1 MSKAFHVLNILRSAS
16 FQPRPLLICK
26 RTCTTFKSSIHTDNL
41 YPGSDATSKYAK
53 FDLAKLPTKDQTFT
67 GFIPMNE
74 IEFTYSH
81 SSGPGGQNVN
91 KNLTKVDLR
100 FHLESASW
108 LTDDVKNILKM
119 MHVNQI
125 TKEGYLIVK
134 SDRTRSRQL
143 NQADALQ
150 KLRQF
155 IWASVDEVRTY
166 LERSQV
172 TQVEQEKRLKAEQR
186 AARERVKSKRIYSQ
200 QKQARKPSDF

>member
-1 MSKAFHVLNILRSAS
+1 MRSAS

-26 RTCTTFKSSIHTDNL
+26 RTCATFKSSIHTDNL

-119 MHVNQI
+119 MHINQI

-172 TQVEQEKRLKAEQR
+172 PQVEQEKRLKAEQR
-186 AARERVKSKRIYSQ
+186 AARERVKSKRIRSD
-200 QKQARKPSDF
+200 QKQARKPSHDF

>member
-1 MSKAFHVLNILRSAS
+1 
-16 FQPRPLLICK
+16 
-26 RTCTTFKSSIHTDNL
+26 
-41 YPGSDATSKYAK
+41 
-53 FDLAKLPTKDQTFT
+53 
-67 GFIPMNE
+67 
-74 IEFTYSH
+74 
-81 SSGPGGQNVN
+81 
-91 KNLTKVDLR
+91 
-100 FHLESASW
+100 
-108 LTDDVKNILKM
+108 M

-172 TQVEQEKRLKAEQR
+172 TQVEQEKLLKAEQR
-186 AARERVKSKRIYSQ
+186 AARERVKCKSIYSQ

>member
-1 MSKAFHVLNILRSAS
+1 
-16 FQPRPLLICK
+16 
-26 RTCTTFKSSIHTDNL
+26 
-41 YPGSDATSKYAK
+41 
-53 FDLAKLPTKDQTFT
+53 
-67 GFIPMNE
+67 
-74 IEFTYSH
+74 
-81 SSGPGGQNVN
+81 
-91 KNLTKVDLR
+91 
-100 FHLESASW
+100 
-108 LTDDVKNILKM
+108 M
-119 MHVNQI
+119 MHINQI

>member
-1 MSKAFHVLNILRSAS
+1 
-16 FQPRPLLICK
+16 
-26 RTCTTFKSSIHTDNL
+26 
-41 YPGSDATSKYAK
+41 
-53 FDLAKLPTKDQTFT
+53 
-67 GFIPMNE
+67 
-74 IEFTYSH
+74 
-81 SSGPGGQNVN
+81 
-91 KNLTKVDLR
+91 
-100 FHLESASW
+100 
-108 LTDDVKNILKM
+108 

-172 TQVEQEKRLKAEQR
+172 TQVEQEKLLKAEQR

>member
-1 MSKAFHVLNILRSAS
+1 MDDPVMTQSKLIYF
-16 FQPRPLLICK
+16 FQ
-26 RTCTTFKSSIHTDNL
+26 
-41 YPGSDATSKYAK
+41 
-53 FDLAKLPTKDQTFT
+53 
-67 GFIPMNE
+67 
-74 IEFTYSH
+74 
-81 SSGPGGQNVN
+81 
-91 KNLTKVDLR
+91 NLTKVDLR

-155 IWASVDEVRTY
+155 IWTSVDEVRTY

-172 TQVEQEKRLKAEQR
+172 TQVEQEKLLKAEQR

>member
-1 MSKAFHVLNILRSAS
+1 
-16 FQPRPLLICK
+16 
-26 RTCTTFKSSIHTDNL
+26 
-41 YPGSDATSKYAK
+41 
-53 FDLAKLPTKDQTFT
+53 
-67 GFIPMNE
+67 
-74 IEFTYSH
+74 
-81 SSGPGGQNVN
+81 
-91 KNLTKVDLR
+91 
-100 FHLESASW
+100 

-172 TQVEQEKRLKAEQR
+172 TQVEQEKLLKAEQR

>member
-26 RTCTTFKSSIHTDNL
+26 RTCATFKSSIHTDNL

-172 TQVEQEKRLKAEQR
+172 TQVEQEKLLKAEQR

>member
-1 MSKAFHVLNILRSAS
+1 
-16 FQPRPLLICK
+16 
-26 RTCTTFKSSIHTDNL
+26 
-41 YPGSDATSKYAK
+41 
-53 FDLAKLPTKDQTFT
+53 
-67 GFIPMNE
+67 
-74 IEFTYSH
+74 
-81 SSGPGGQNVN
+81 
-91 KNLTKVDLR
+91 
-100 FHLESASW
+100 
-108 LTDDVKNILKM
+108 M
-119 MHVNQI
+119 MHINQI

-172 TQVEQEKRLKAEQR
+172 TQVEQEKLLKAEQR
-186 AARERVKSKRIYSQ
+186 AARERVKSKRIHSQ

>member
-1 MSKAFHVLNILRSAS
+1 MFRPDAIAISNFKVYQNLFNQSIL
-16 FQPRPLLICK
+16 FQ
-26 RTCTTFKSSIHTDNL
+26 
-41 YPGSDATSKYAK
+41 
-53 FDLAKLPTKDQTFT
+53 
-67 GFIPMNE
+67 
-74 IEFTYSH
+74 
-81 SSGPGGQNVN
+81 
-91 KNLTKVDLR
+91 NLTKVDLR

-155 IWASVDEVRTY
+155 IWTSVDEVRTY

-172 TQVEQEKRLKAEQR
+172 TQVEQEKLLKAEQR

>member
-1 MSKAFHVLNILRSAS
+1 M
-16 FQPRPLLICK
+16 
-26 RTCTTFKSSIHTDNL
+26 
-41 YPGSDATSKYAK
+41 
-53 FDLAKLPTKDQTFT
+53 
-67 GFIPMNE
+67 
-74 IEFTYSH
+74 
-81 SSGPGGQNVN
+81 
-91 KNLTKVDLR
+91 
-100 FHLESASW
+100 
-108 LTDDVKNILKM
+108 KNILKM

-172 TQVEQEKRLKAEQR
+172 TQVEQEKLLKAEQR

>member
-1 MSKAFHVLNILRSAS
+1 
-16 FQPRPLLICK
+16 
-26 RTCTTFKSSIHTDNL
+26 
-41 YPGSDATSKYAK
+41 
-53 FDLAKLPTKDQTFT
+53 
-67 GFIPMNE
+67 
-74 IEFTYSH
+74 
-81 SSGPGGQNVN
+81 
-91 KNLTKVDLR
+91 
-100 FHLESASW
+100 
-108 LTDDVKNILKM
+108 M
-119 MHVNQI
+119 MHINQI

-155 IWASVDEVRTY
+155 IWASVDKVRTY

-172 TQVEQEKRLKAEQR
+172 TQVEQEKLLKAEQR

>member
-1 MSKAFHVLNILRSAS
+1 MAKAFHVLNILRSAS

>member
-1 MSKAFHVLNILRSAS
+1 
-16 FQPRPLLICK
+16 
-26 RTCTTFKSSIHTDNL
+26 
-41 YPGSDATSKYAK
+41 
-53 FDLAKLPTKDQTFT
+53 
-67 GFIPMNE
+67 MNE

-172 TQVEQEKRLKAEQR
+172 TQVEQEKLLKAEQR

>member
-1 MSKAFHVLNILRSAS
+1 
-16 FQPRPLLICK
+16 
-26 RTCTTFKSSIHTDNL
+26 
-41 YPGSDATSKYAK
+41 
-53 FDLAKLPTKDQTFT
+53 
-67 GFIPMNE
+67 
-74 IEFTYSH
+74 
-81 SSGPGGQNVN
+81 
-91 KNLTKVDLR
+91 
-100 FHLESASW
+100 
-108 LTDDVKNILKM
+108 M

-172 TQVEQEKRLKAEQR
+172 TQVEQEKLLKAEQR

>member
-1 MSKAFHVLNILRSAS
+1 MFRPDAIAISNFKVYQNLFNQSIL
-16 FQPRPLLICK
+16 FQ
-26 RTCTTFKSSIHTDNL
+26 
-41 YPGSDATSKYAK
+41 
-53 FDLAKLPTKDQTFT
+53 
-67 GFIPMNE
+67 
-74 IEFTYSH
+74 
-81 SSGPGGQNVN
+81 
-91 KNLTKVDLR
+91 NLTKVDLR

>member
-16 FQPRPLLICK
+16 FQPRPLLLCK
-26 RTCTTFKSSIHTDNL
+26 RTCATFKSSIHTDNL

-172 TQVEQEKRLKAEQR
+172 TQVEQEKLLKAEQR

>member
-1 MSKAFHVLNILRSAS
+1 MFRPDAIAISNFKVYQNLFNQSIL
-16 FQPRPLLICK
+16 FQ
-26 RTCTTFKSSIHTDNL
+26 
-41 YPGSDATSKYAK
+41 
-53 FDLAKLPTKDQTFT
+53 
-67 GFIPMNE
+67 
-74 IEFTYSH
+74 
-81 SSGPGGQNVN
+81 
-91 KNLTKVDLR
+91 NLTKVDLR

-119 MHVNQI
+119 MHINQI

-155 IWASVDEVRTY
+155 IWASVDKVRTY

-172 TQVEQEKRLKAEQR
+172 TQVEQEKLLKAEQR

>member
-1 MSKAFHVLNILRSAS
+1 
-16 FQPRPLLICK
+16 
-26 RTCTTFKSSIHTDNL
+26 
-41 YPGSDATSKYAK
+41 
-53 FDLAKLPTKDQTFT
+53 
-67 GFIPMNE
+67 
-74 IEFTYSH
+74 
-81 SSGPGGQNVN
+81 
-91 KNLTKVDLR
+91 
-100 FHLESASW
+100 
-108 LTDDVKNILKM
+108 M

>member
-1 MSKAFHVLNILRSAS
+1 MFRPDAIAISNFKVYQNLFNQSIL
-16 FQPRPLLICK
+16 FQ
-26 RTCTTFKSSIHTDNL
+26 
-41 YPGSDATSKYAK
+41 
-53 FDLAKLPTKDQTFT
+53 
-67 GFIPMNE
+67 
-74 IEFTYSH
+74 
-81 SSGPGGQNVN
+81 
-91 KNLTKVDLR
+91 NLTKVDLR

-119 MHVNQI
+119 MHINQI

>member
-1 MSKAFHVLNILRSAS
+1 
-16 FQPRPLLICK
+16 
-26 RTCTTFKSSIHTDNL
+26 
-41 YPGSDATSKYAK
+41 
-53 FDLAKLPTKDQTFT
+53 
-67 GFIPMNE
+67 
-74 IEFTYSH
+74 
-81 SSGPGGQNVN
+81 
-91 KNLTKVDLR
+91 
-100 FHLESASW
+100 
-108 LTDDVKNILKM
+108 M
-119 MHVNQI
+119 MHINQI

-172 TQVEQEKRLKAEQR
+172 TQVEQEKLLKAEQR

>member
-16 FQPRPLLICK
+16 SQPRPLLICK
-26 RTCTTFKSSIHTDNL
+26 RTCATFKSSIHTDNL

-53 FDLAKLPTKDQTFT
+53 FDLAKLPTKEQTFT

-74 IEFTYSH
+74 IELTYSH
-81 SSGPGGQNVN
+81 SSGPGGSNVN

-119 MHVNQI
+119 MHINQI

-172 TQVEQEKRLKAEQR
+172 TQVEQEKLLKAEQR
-186 AARERVKSKRIYSQ
+186 AARERVKSKRIHSQ

>member
-119 MHVNQI
+119 MHINQI

-155 IWASVDEVRTY
+155 IWASVDKVRTY

-172 TQVEQEKRLKAEQR
+172 TQVEQEKLLKAEQR